1 MHGIAKPAG
10 FGRSGCE
17 DGPVTAQVLS
27 TRVLNR
33 TLLARQHL
41 LARAAMPAIDMVEH
55 LVGMQ
60 AQIPTN
66 PYLGLWSRL
75 EAFDP
80 AELEGLLLD
89 RRAVRMV
96 VMRGTIHL
104 LSTEDAL
111 ALRPVMQPVL
121 DAELFKNK
129 TWSVG
134 LQGVDIAPVLELGR
148 RLVEERP
155 RPMHELRAAIAER
168 WPQYDATTLAYTCRN
183 QLPTFQVPPRGLWHR
198 SGQVALTTI
207 DSWSGRPLGT
217 ETAPDATILRY
228 LAAFGPA
235 STGDVA
241 AWSRLQGMREP
252 MERLRPRLR
261 TFRDERGRELFD
273 LPDAPIADPD
283 VPAPVRLLP
292 DYDNLLLSHDDR
304 SRVIPPAIRANARL
318 LIGGAAFLVDGFAA
332 GFWTAPGKSGART
345 MLLEPMA
352 PLTPAQMAEVEP
364 EALAML
370 RFLEDGRDV
379 GPDAVSWKD

>member
-1 MHGIAKPAG
+1 MTPH
-10 FGRSGCE
+10 
-17 DGPVTAQVLS
+17 VLS

-41 LARAAMPAIDMVEH
+41 LERASMPAIGMVEH

-75 EAFDP
+75 AGFDP

-89 RRAVRMV
+89 RRTVRMV

-104 LSTEDAL
+104 LSTDDAL

-121 DAELFKNK
+121 DAELFKNR

-134 LQGVDIAPVLELGR
+134 LEGVDLAPVLELGR
-148 RLVEERP
+148 RMVEERP

-168 WPQYDATTLAYTCRN
+168 WPEHDATTLAYACRN

-217 ETAPDATILRY
+217 ETAPDATVLRY

-235 STGDVA
+235 STSDVA

-292 DYDNLLLSHDDR
+292 GLRQPAALARRPEPRHPAGDPGERPSADRGRGVPRRRLRRGVLDRARQARRPDDGPR
-304 SRVIPPAIRANARL
+304 ADGDADVHPGSRGRGRGARDAQVPR
-318 LIGGAAFLVDGFAA
+318 GRPRRRHR
-332 GFWTAPGKSGART
+332 TPSPGKR
-345 MLLEPMA
+345 
-352 PLTPAQMAEVEP
+352 
-364 EALAML
+364 
-370 RFLEDGRDV
+370 
-379 GPDAVSWKD
+379 